1 MVRFFFPFHLP
12 RFRSPYAPL
21 CCVFL
26 LCVGVTLGQQSTTG
40 RDADASPGVQ
50 SGGDAETHDYD
61 VIVIGSEPEGVTAA
75 VAAAQ
80 EGARTLLVSEDAR
93 VGGLFVLGQM
103 NSLDLRT
110 QPTLYQQGL
119 FLDWWERVGRGASFD
134 VNEAEQAFVEMLS
147 EAGVALRLGEKAEPV
162 LGGTALG
169 ATGGISEER
178 TSLQDET
185 SETVPLEGVRVGNDT
200 LRASQ
205 IVDATAEAD
214 FAAHAG
220 APYSLGFS
228 SLGLDE
234 RMADTLV
241 FRIDGVDW
249 AALSWGVRSR
259 GKAYAAVD
267 DNVAWGHF
275 GGYPAAYEP
284 QGEGL
289 RLRGLNLGKQ
299 ADGSVLVNALLIY
312 GVDPFNPE
320 SVADGYERARLEAPR
335 VIDYLKE
342 LPGFADASFGGVAE
356 TLYIRETRHI
366 EARCTLSVDDVLGN
380 VVTDEDVVA
389 GGYPLDVQTLTPY
402 DSGYVYGTP
411 EVYGAQLCVAVPRGV
426 ENLWVVGKAAGY
438 DPLAASSA
446 RVVPFGMALG
456 EAVGVAAAWASRRD
470 ISPATF
476 AEDKGAVQALRE
488 RLEARGAYLAE
499 VKARAPSGP
508 TSHEFFDAYRFLRGR
523 GLALGGYENEPNL
536 SAEMSAR
543 GYLYLLSNVG
553 QRFLGDSELGQTLI
567 ATFGDASGALTP
579 ELALEITARAACE
592 VGLCAEPSWSRY
604 GLSAER
610 FAAEDALTRGEAYA
624 LAAWV
629 AQARTGDAPNSE
641 LSSAEEDE

>member
-1 MVRFFFPFHLP
+1 MLRASFQPHAWL
-12 RFRSPYAPL
+12 RLRPL
-21 CCVFL
+21 RASRLSLLIL
-26 LCVGVTLGQQSTTG
+26 LCASLALGHAQSE
-40 RDADASPGVQ
+40 ADVQGENGAAS
-50 SGGDAETHDYD
+50 ADYD
-61 VIVIGSEPEGVTAA
+61 VIVVGSEPEGVTAA

-80 EGARTLLVSEDAR
+80 EGARTLLVTEDTK

-119 FLDWWERVGRGASFD
+119 FLDWWARVGRGASFD
-134 VNEAEQAFVEMLS
+134 VREAESAFVAMLG
-147 EAGVALRLGEKAEPV
+147 EAGVSLRLDADVEPV
-162 LGGTALG
+162 LAAGRVTGVTADGDTLG
-169 ATGGISEER
+169 APQVI
-178 TSLQDET
+178 
-185 SETVPLEGVRVGNDT
+185 
-200 LRASQ
+200 
-205 IVDATAEAD
+205 DATAEAD
-214 FAAHAG
+214 LAARAG

-249 AALSWGVRSR
+249 EALKRGVRSR
-259 GKAYAAVD
+259 GKAYAVVD
-267 DNVAWGHF
+267 DSVAWGHF
-275 GGYPAAYEP
+275 GGYPAAYAP
-284 QGEGL
+284 QGAGL

-312 GVDPFNPE
+312 DVDPFDPA

-335 VIDYLKE
+335 IIDYLKAE
-342 LPGFADASFGGVAE
+342 LPGFENARFGGVAE
-356 TLYIRETRHI
+356 RLYIRETRHV
-366 EARCTLSVDDVLGN
+366 ETRCTLSVDDVLGN

-389 GGYPLDVQTLTPY
+389 GGYPLDVQTLTPF

-411 EVYGAQLCVAVPRGV
+411 EVYGARLCVAVPLGPD
-426 ENLWVVGKAAGY
+426 NLWVVGKAAGY

-456 EAVGVAAAWASRRD
+456 EAVGVAAARAAERGV
-470 ISPATF
+470 SPAAF
-476 AEDKGAVQALRE
+476 ADDEGAVQALRE

-508 TSHEFFDAYRFLRGR
+508 TSHEFFGAYRLLRGR

-553 QRFLGDSELGQTLI
+553 QRFLGNRALGQTLI

-579 ELALEITARAACE
+579 GLALEMTARAACE

-604 GLSAER
+604 GFSAER
-610 FAAEDALTRGEAYA
+610 FSDQDTLTRGEAYA

-629 AQARTGDAPNSE
+629 AQLRSNQP
-641 LSSAEEDE
+641 EDELGSVGGDE